1 MTLMTTTSSTPS
13 NNQVGKLEERLRAS
27 ARKSGTNE
35 DQFQAALGFP
45 GTGLE
50 DEIAAII
57 RKYANKARGIV
68 TPVRAEDSGLIPD
81 KWSVYVKGGVR
92 QDFPES
98 EVDLGKLD
106 YSKGPVQDGD
116 GDYVDYDTM
125 MKRAKELR
133 ACGSLG
139 LAAALLKQQEEGK
152 EIFPVESRGNHYYIM
167 PLTELEDSFGDRFV
181 ACFIWDS
188 ELEQWVVD
196 FYWSG
201 NSFSRCVRFV
211 CPREDQPSAT

>member
-35 DQFQAALGFP
+35 DQFQAALGFS

-68 TPVRAEDSGLIPD
+68 TPVRAEASGLIPD

-106 YSKGPVQDGD
+106 YSKGPVKDGE
-116 GDYVDYDTM
+116 DYVNYDTM
-125 MKRAKELR
+125 LERARELH
-133 ACGSLG
+133 AVGSLG
-139 LAAALLKQQEEGK
+139 LAADLLKKQEEGK

-167 PLTELEDSFGDRFV
+167 PLTELEDSGGDRNV
-181 ACFIWDS
+181 AYFYWIS
-188 ELEQWVVD
+188 ELMQWVVD
-196 FYWSG
+196 FSWYDVD
-201 NSFSRCVRFV
+201 FDRYVRFV
-211 CPREDQPSAT
+211 CPREDQPLAT